1 MSTQGERQSA
11 KDVPLNSGYDYMA
24 TVNCPSRG
32 EIPNILKLAWGNAF
46 GEVVAKWRFTM
57 LCRPKVARRRLG
69 GVEGC

>member
-1 MSTQGERQSA
+1 
-11 KDVPLNSGYDYMA
+11 MA

-46 GEVVAKWRFTM
+46 GEVVAMWRFTM

>member
-1 MSTQGERQSA
+1 
-11 KDVPLNSGYDYMA
+11 MA

-46 GEVVAKWRFTM
+46 GEVVAMWRFTM
-57 LCRPKVARRRLG
+57 LRRPKVARRRLG